1 MSSSVDQTGAQAK
14 LPPGATQEDLEQCKQ
29 ILWELTNAPNQ
40 TETARRLLYLIYAKG
55 GDYSSHSLRM
65 FAEGYLQ

>member
-1 MSSSVDQTGAQAK
+1 MSSSVDQTGDQAK
-14 LPPGATQEDLEQCKQ
+14 LPPGAMQEDLEQCKQ
-29 ILWELTNAPNQ
+29 ILWELTDSPNQ

-55 GDYSSHSLRM
+55 GDYSAHSLRM